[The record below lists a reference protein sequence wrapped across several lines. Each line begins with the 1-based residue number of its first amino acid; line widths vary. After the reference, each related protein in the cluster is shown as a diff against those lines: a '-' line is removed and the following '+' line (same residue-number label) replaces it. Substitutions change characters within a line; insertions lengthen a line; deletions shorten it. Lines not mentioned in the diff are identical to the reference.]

1 MSEITTLTLHHPQG
15 DTPIYVGAGALAAC
29 RPDLATW
36 IEGRTV
42 FVVASAKVRALHGGL
57 LEEAMAGAA
66 QGRGLDVPDGEEA
79 KELGVAQRLWAEM
92 LSGGGKRDSRVIAF
106 GGGSVGD
113 LTGFVAGCFLR
124 GVEFVQVP
132 TTLLAQ
138 VDAAVGGKTGI
149 NQPAGKNTI
158 GLFYHPRMV
167 VADTELLRTLPEPE
181 IRSGLVEVL
190 KMGIV
195 SSIELFN
202 RLEEKLGELLAGDA
216 KALAPVVAAAI
227 QGKIEIVERDPTE
240 QGERR
245 LLNLGHTL
253 GHALETSMGYRAL
266 RHGEAVAYGT
276 LFAIRLASR
285 RGELDRATA
294 ERIRGLL
301 SRFRLPEL
309 PELAAGELMEIIA
322 RDKKARESGLSWILP
337 RQLGQCEIVADIAES
352 EVLQELEPF
361 LADPFVG

>member
-1 MSEITTLTLHHPQG
+1 
-15 DTPIYVGAGALAAC
+15 VGAGALAAC
-29 RPDLATW
+29 RSDLATW

-42 FVVASAKVRALHGGL
+42 FVVANAKVQDLHGGL
-57 LEEAMAGAA
+57 LGEALTRAA
-66 QGRGLDVPDGEEA
+66 HQQVLEVPDGEEA

-92 LSGGGKRDSRVIAF
+92 LSAGGKRDSRVIAF

-113 LTGFVAGCFLR
+113 LAGFVAGCFLR
-124 GVEFVQVP
+124 GVEFLQIP

-149 NQPAGKNTI
+149 NQAAGKNTI
-158 GLFYHPRMV
+158 GLFHHPRMV
-167 VADTELLRTLPEPE
+167 VVDTELLRTLPEPE
-181 IRSGLVEVL
+181 IRSGLMEIL
-190 KMGIV
+190 KMGIL
-195 SSIELFN
+195 SSTELIN
-202 RLEEKLGELLAGDA
+202 RLEEKLGDLLAGDA
-216 KALAPVVAAAI
+216 QVLAPVVAAAI
-227 QGKIEIVERDPTE
+227 QGKIDIVEQDPTE
-240 QGERR
+240 KGERR

-276 LFAIRLASR
+276 LFAVRLASR
-285 RGELDRATA
+285 WGELDRTTA
-294 ERIRGLL
+294 DRIRGLL
-301 SRFRLPEL
+301 TRFRLPEL

-322 RDKKARESGLSWILP
+322 RDKKARESGLSWVLP
-337 RQLGQCEIVADIAES
+337 RQLGQCEIVDDIAES

>member
-1 MSEITTLTLHHPQG
+1 MSEITTLSLRHPLG
-15 DTPIYVGAGALAAC
+15 DTPIHVGAGALAAC
-29 RPDLATW
+29 RSELASW
-36 IEGRTV
+36 IEGRVV
-42 FVVASAKVRALHGGL
+42 FVVANAKVRALHGGT
-57 LEEAMAGAA
+57 LEEALAAAA
-66 QGRGLDVPDGEEA
+66 QRYVLDVPDGEEA

-92 LSGGGKRDSRVIAF
+92 LSVGGKRDSRVVAF

-158 GLFYHPRMV
+158 GLFHHPRMV
-167 VADTELLRTLPEPE
+167 VADTELLRTLPDTE
-181 IRSGLVEVL
+181 IRSGLMEVL
-190 KMGIV
+190 KMGIL
-195 SSIELFN
+195 SSTELFN
-202 RLEEKLGELLAGDA
+202 RLEERLGDLLAGDSE
-216 KALAPVVAAAI
+216 ALAPVVAAAI
-227 QGKIEIVERDPTE
+227 QGKIDIVERDPTE

-253 GHALETSMGYRAL
+253 GHALETSMGYRTL

-276 LFAIRLASR
+276 LFAVRLASR
-285 RGELDRATA
+285 RGELDQTTA
-294 ERIRGLL
+294 DRIRGLIT
-301 SRFRLPEL
+301 RFQLPEL
-309 PELAAGELMEIIA
+309 PDLAAGELMEIIA

-337 RQLGQCEIVADIAES
+337 RQLGRCEIVDDIAES

-361 LADPFVG
+361 LADPYVG